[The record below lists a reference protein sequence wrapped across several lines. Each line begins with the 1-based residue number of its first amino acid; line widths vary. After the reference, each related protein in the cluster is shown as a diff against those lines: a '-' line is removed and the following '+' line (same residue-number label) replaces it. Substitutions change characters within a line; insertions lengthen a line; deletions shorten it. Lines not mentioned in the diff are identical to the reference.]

1 MGPAEGAGARG
12 SLAVPV
18 QAAFLCL
25 PLPSSSAVHETP
37 NLLFSPSALKAAS
50 LMVRGCFPAEPAYAA
65 GAPCKPQQ
73 GRGFTG
79 QPRYFPDSLNPLS
92 RSQRGCPGGS
102 SAWIPK
108 GLGFC
113 LPDTHKLGSQSHAL
127 LHSGSQRCTG
137 TVPVC
142 PVPCSRQS
150 SAAHLGRE
158 LIPSHPVPSRCRG
171 PTAKVCA
178 SPPAVPLA
186 LSLPPGGQPGDL
198 PLGMPVCGERSG
210 NAAGCDWV

>member
-1 MGPAEGAGARG
+1 M
-12 SLAVPV
+12 
-18 QAAFLCL
+18 
-25 PLPSSSAVHETP
+25 HETP

-50 LMVRGCFPAEPAYAA
+50 LMVRGCFPAEPAHAA

-79 QPRYFPDSLNPLS
+79 QPRYFPDSLNPFS

-102 SAWIPK
+102 SAQIPK

-113 LPDTHKLGSQSHAL
+113 FPGTHKPGSQSRAL
-127 LHSGSQRCTG
+127 LHSGSRCCTG

-142 PVPCSRQS
+142 PALCSWQS
-150 SAAHLGRE
+150 SAAHVGRE
-158 LIPSHPVPSRCRG
+158 LIPSCPIPSCPVPSRCPG
-171 PTAKVCA
+171 PMAKVCA
-178 SPPAVPLA
+178 SPPAMPLA
-186 LSLPPGGQPGDL
+186 LRLPPGGQPGDL
-198 PLGMPVCGERSG
+198 PLGMPVCGVRSG

>member
-12 SLAVPV
+12 SPAVPV

-50 LMVRGCFPAEPAYAA
+50 LMVWGCFPAEPAHTA

-102 SAWIPK
+102 SAQIPK
-108 GLGFC
+108 SLGFC
-113 LPDTHKLGSQSHAL
+113 FPGTHKPGSQSRAL
-127 LHSGSQRCTG
+127 LHSGSRCCTG

-142 PVPCSRQS
+142 PVPCSWQS
-150 SAAHLGRE
+150 SAAHIGRE
-158 LIPSHPVPSRCRG
+158 LIPSRSVPSRPIPVPGTHGQGLCL
-171 PTAKVCA
+171 
-178 SPPAVPLA
+178 SP
-186 LSLPPGGQPGDL
+186 
-198 PLGMPVCGERSG
+198 RR
-210 NAAGCDWV
+210 AAGSAPPSRGSAQRSPAGDAGVR